1 LNGLIV
7 VDKPSGMTSH
17 DVVSI
22 VRRATG
28 EKSIG
33 HLGTLDPMATG
44 VLPLLL
50 GKYTRLAQF
59 FGKAEKQYTGGIRFG
74 FATDT
79 FDAEGQPSAKPAP
92 LTQSLDELRILAQH
106 FHGEMDQMPPVF
118 SAKKINGV
126 PAHKLARAG
135 KEVAVKPARIS
146 IHSFDL
152 LSLEGDTATFAIHV
166 SAGGYVRSVAH
177 ELGGLAGCGA
187 HLCALRRTQAGPF
200 TLEQSIMLDDL
211 KALTPAEIEAR
222 LPHPRA
228 ILPDM
233 PSVTVDDKTAGRIR
247 NGMQVN
253 VPEFSQA
260 SLIKVFTGPRDLLC
274 IARRIAGTLV
284 QPEIVL
290 G

>member
-1 LNGLIV
+1 
-7 VDKPSGMTSH
+7 
-17 DVVSI
+17 
-22 VRRATG
+22 
-28 EKSIG
+28 
-33 HLGTLDPMATG
+33 
-44 VLPLLL
+44 
-50 GKYTRLAQF
+50 
-59 FGKAEKQYTGGIRFG
+59 
-74 FATDT
+74 
-79 FDAEGQPSAKPAP
+79 
-92 LTQSLDELRILAQH
+92 
-106 FHGEMDQMPPVF
+106 
-118 SAKKINGV
+118 
-126 PAHKLARAG
+126 
-135 KEVAVKPARIS
+135 
-146 IHSFDL
+146 
-152 LSLEGDTATFAIHV
+152 
-166 SAGGYVRSVAH
+166 
-177 ELGGLAGCGA
+177 
-187 HLCALRRTQAGPF
+187 
-200 TLEQSIMLDDL
+200 MLDDL